1 MYRENPAIFWTHDK
15 TRQFYKL
22 GHIMSIHVL
31 LRGFF
36 LSYVDSDKKCF
47 TLIIIPKR

>member
-1 MYRENPAIFWTHDK
+1 MYRENPAIFWTHDDK

-36 LSYVDSDKKCF
+36 YH
-47 TLIIIPKR
+47 T